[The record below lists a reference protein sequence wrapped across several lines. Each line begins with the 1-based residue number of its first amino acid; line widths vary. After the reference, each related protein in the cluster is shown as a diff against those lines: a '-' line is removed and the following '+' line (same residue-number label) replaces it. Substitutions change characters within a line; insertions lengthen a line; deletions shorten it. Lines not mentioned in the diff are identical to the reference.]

1 MNWGNRQFN
10 CPKIFPKNHDKSHQ
24 STSQTRNRHKNGYEE
39 IAYLCRKIDP
49 MIEKIDLVQIVSAFV
64 VLFAIIDVLGSTPI
78 FLSLKNQDKKIKAGR
93 AVLVSL
99 AIFLAFIF
107 AGEAMLNLFGVD
119 VASFAVAGSFIIF
132 ILALEMILGIEIIK
146 SEAKS
151 GATLVP
157 VAFPLIAGPGAMTTL
172 LSLRAEYHMVNI
184 LIGLGINLLFVY
196 FVLRSV
202 EKIEKVLG
210 GDIIFILR
218 KFFGVILLAIAV
230 KLFATNVAVVI
241 GQ

>member
-1 MNWGNRQFN
+1 
-10 CPKIFPKNHDKSHQ
+10 
-24 STSQTRNRHKNGYEE
+24 
-39 IAYLCRKIDP
+39 

-64 VLFAIIDVLGSTPI
+64 VLFAIIDVLGSIPI
-78 FLSLKNQDKKIKAGR
+78 FLSLKNQHKQIKAGQ

-184 LIGLGINLLFVY
+184 LIGLGLNLIFVY
-196 FVLRSV
+196 FVLRSI

-210 GDIIFILR
+210 GDVIFILR

>member
-1 MNWGNRQFN
+1 M
-10 CPKIFPKNHDKSHQ
+10 
-24 STSQTRNRHKNGYEE
+24 
-39 IAYLCRKIDP
+39 L
-49 MIEKIDLVQIVSAFV
+49 EKINLIQIFSAFV

-78 FLSLKNQDKKIKAGR
+78 FLSLKSQHKQIRAGR

-99 AIFLAFIF
+99 VIFLAFIY

-119 VASFAVAGSFIIF
+119 VASFAVAGSFVIF

-146 SEAKS
+146 SEGRS

-172 LSLRAEYHMVNI
+172 LSLRAEYAMINI
-184 LIGLGINLLFVY
+184 LIGLGLNLIFVY

-202 EKIEKVLG
+202 EKIEKVVG

-230 KLFATNVAVVI
+230 KLFATNLQVVI
-241 GQ
+241 G

>member
-1 MNWGNRQFN
+1 
-10 CPKIFPKNHDKSHQ
+10 
-24 STSQTRNRHKNGYEE
+24 
-39 IAYLCRKIDP
+39 
-49 MIEKIDLVQIVSAFV
+49 MIEKINLVQIFSAFV

-78 FLSLKNQDKKIKAGR
+78 FLSLKSQHKQIKAGR

-119 VASFAVAGSFIIF
+119 VASFAVAGSFVIF

-146 SEAKS
+146 SEGRS

-184 LIGLGINLLFVY
+184 LIGLGLNLIFVY

-202 EKIEKVLG
+202 DKIEKVVG

-230 KLFATNVAVVI
+230 KLFATNLQVVM

>member
-1 MNWGNRQFN
+1 
-10 CPKIFPKNHDKSHQ
+10 
-24 STSQTRNRHKNGYEE
+24 
-39 IAYLCRKIDP
+39 
-49 MIEKIDLVQIVSAFV
+49 MIEKINLVQIFSAFV

-78 FLSLKNQDKKIKAGR
+78 FLSLKSQHKQIKAGR

-119 VASFAVAGSFIIF
+119 VASFAVAGSFVIF
-132 ILALEMILGIEIIK
+132 ILALEMILGVEIIK
-146 SEAKS
+146 SEGRS

-184 LIGLGINLLFVY
+184 LIGLGLNLIFVY

-202 EKIEKVLG
+202 DKIEKVVG

-230 KLFATNVAVVI
+230 KLFATNLQVVM